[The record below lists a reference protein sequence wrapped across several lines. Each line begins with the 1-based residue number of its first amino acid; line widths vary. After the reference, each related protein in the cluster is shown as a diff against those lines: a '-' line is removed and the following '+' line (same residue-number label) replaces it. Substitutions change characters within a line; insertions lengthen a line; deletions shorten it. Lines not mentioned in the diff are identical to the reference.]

1 MKFWILDCRFSIGES
16 KSKKVFCFALWAL
29 LLALSVPAEAQQR
42 VKVPKIGWLSPG
54 SAASGNIESF
64 LQEFRKFGYIEGKN
78 ITIEYRFAE
87 SKLERL
93 PDLAVELVSLKVDV
107 IVAAGGTPAILA
119 AKNATSAIPIVFP
132 AVSDPVA
139 LGIVASLARPGGN
152 ITGLTIR
159 VPEFSGKRLELLKE
173 VVPRA
178 KQVAVL
184 GQEANAA
191 NAADFKEMQ
200 PAASALILE
209 LHHIKVRSP
218 NDLESS
224 FSKMTGTVRASA
236 LLLQSSTLFFDNR
249 KMIADLA
256 TRSRLP
262 AISDTTELTEAGVLM
277 SYGTDRFDLYRRAA
291 TYVDKILKGAKPAD
305 LPVEQ
310 PMKFEFVINLKAAKQ
325 IGLTIPPNVLAR
337 ADKVIK

>member
-1 MKFWILDCRFSIGES
+1 MGTRAII
-16 KSKKVFCFALWAL
+16 VL
-29 LLALSVPAEAQQR
+29 LVGLALTSVHLADAQQQ
-42 VKVPKIGWLSPG
+42 VKVHKIGWLSLG
-54 SAASGNIESF
+54 SAASANIGSF
-64 LQEFRKFGYIEGKN
+64 LREFRKLGYVEGEN
-78 ITIEYRFAE
+78 IAIEYRFADGE
-87 SKLERL
+87 LERL
-93 PDLAVELVSLKVDV
+93 PDLVAELVRLRVEV

-159 VPEFSGKRLELLKE
+159 VPDFSGKRLELLKE

-178 KQVAVL
+178 RRVAVL

-191 NAADFKEMQ
+191 NALDFKEMQ
-200 PAASALILE
+200 PAASALGLE
-209 LHHIKVRSP
+209 LHHIKVRRS
-218 NDLESS
+218 NDLESA
-224 FSKMTGTVRASA
+224 FSKMTGTVRSTA
-236 LLLQSSTLFFDNR
+236 LLLQSATLFFDNR

-256 TRSRLP
+256 LRSRLP
-262 AISDTTELTEAGVLM
+262 AIYDARELAEAGILM
-277 SYGTDRFDLYRRAA
+277 SYGSDRFDLYRRAA
-291 TYVDKILKGAKPAD
+291 TYVDKILKGTKPAD

-310 PMKFEFVINLKAAKQ
+310 PKKFEFVINLKAAKQ

>member
-1 MKFWILDCRFSIGES
+1 MATKT
-16 KSKKVFCFALWAL
+16 VVAL
-29 LLALSVPAEAQQR
+29 LVGLALASVHVADAQQQ
-42 VKVPKIGWLSPG
+42 VKKIGWLSPG
-54 SAASGNIESF
+54 SAASGNIGSF
-64 LQEFRKFGYIEGKN
+64 LREFRKLGYVEGEN
-78 ITIEYRFAE
+78 IAIEYRFAE
-87 SKLERL
+87 GKLERL
-93 PDLAVELVSLKVDV
+93 SDLAAELVRLRVEV

-119 AKNATSAIPIVFP
+119 AKNATSSIPIVFP

-178 KQVAVL
+178 RRVAVL

-191 NAADFKEMQ
+191 NALDFKEMQ
-200 PAASALILE
+200 PAGSALGLE
-209 LHHIKVRSP
+209 LHHIKVRSS
-218 NDLESS
+218 NDLESA
-224 FSKMTGTVRASA
+224 FSKMTGTVRSTA
-236 LLLQSSTLFFDNR
+236 LLLQSATLFFDNR

-256 TRSRLP
+256 VRSRLP
-262 AISDTTELTEAGVLM
+262 AIYDARELAEAGILM
-277 SYGTDRFDLYRRAA
+277 SYGSDRFDLYRRAA
-291 TYVDKILKGAKPAD
+291 TYVDKILKGTKPGD

-310 PMKFEFVINLKAAKQ
+310 PMKFEFIVNLKTAKQ
-325 IGLTIPPNVLAR
+325 IGVTIPQSVLYR